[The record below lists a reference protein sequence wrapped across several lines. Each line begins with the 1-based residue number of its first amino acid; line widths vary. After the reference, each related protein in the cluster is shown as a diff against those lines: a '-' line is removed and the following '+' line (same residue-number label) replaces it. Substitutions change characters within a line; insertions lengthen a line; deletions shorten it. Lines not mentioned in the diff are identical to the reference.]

1 MPVTWQTTPR
11 LFGQCPQVPEDAH
24 KALVEELRG
33 RLGEAGIWLA
43 GGLPQDRVLA
53 GALLNQAAAVTG
65 AQLLGGSEELLDASV
80 DEVRPCCSRMASRP

>member
-1 MPVTWQTTPR
+1 MIHTKHHVSDLTNTRPSVPT
-11 LFGQCPQVPEDAH
+11 QVPEDAH
-24 KALVEELRG
+24 QALVDELRG
-33 RLGEAGIWLA
+33 RLAEAGIWLA

-80 DEVRPCCSRMASRP
+80 DEVCPF